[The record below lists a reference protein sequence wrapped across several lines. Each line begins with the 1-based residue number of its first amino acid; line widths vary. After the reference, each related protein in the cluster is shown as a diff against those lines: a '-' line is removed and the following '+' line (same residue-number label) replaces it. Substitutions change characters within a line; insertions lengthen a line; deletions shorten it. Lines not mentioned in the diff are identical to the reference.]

1 MNVRLMFVAALTL
14 ALSACATGPGYYGPP
29 GPGYY
34 GPPPPPPGAYNTRCM
49 SCGRVDRIEQVYG
62 NRSTTGTGALVGG
75 IVGGVL
81 GNTVGKGD
89 GRTAATVVGAVGGAV
104 VGNEIE
110 KDNNAAGSFDIYV
123 RMDDGR
129 RLIINQRDLEGIRQG
144 SYVDIEGNR
153 AHLIR

>member
-1 MNVRLMFVAALTL
+1 MNTRLLAAAALTL
-14 ALSACATGPGYYGPP
+14 ALSACATGPGYYGP

-34 GPPPPPPGAYNTRCM
+34 GPPPPPGAYNTRCM

-62 NRSTTGTGALVGG
+62 NRGTSGTGAVVGG

-110 KDNNAAGSFDIYV
+110 KSNNAAGSFDIYV

-129 RLIINQRDLEGIRQG
+129 RLILNQRELGGIREG

>member
-1 MNVRLMFVAALTL
+1 MNVRLLATAALTL
-14 ALSACATGPGYYGPP
+14 ALSACATGPGYYGPGP
-29 GPGYY
+29 GPGY
-34 GPPPPPPGAYNTRCM
+34 GPPPGAYNTRCM
-49 SCGRVDRIEQVYG
+49 SCGRVERIERVYG
-62 NRSTTGTGALVGG
+62 DRRTSGTGAVVGG

-110 KDNNAAGSFDIYV
+110 KSNNAAGSFDIYV
-123 RMDDGR
+123 RMDNGR
-129 RLIINQRDLEGIRQG
+129 RLIINQREIGGIREG
-144 SYVDIEGNR
+144 SYVDVEGNR